1 MTDSDANFLCGL
13 IAGALISGVLCGIWG
28 LAVGVKDGREQG
40 ILIGESRTNAAR
52 DKAHYETCNLVRTFT
67 PKNSPAVECY
77 VCPAST
83 EETCLVPSWKGE
95 VPK

>member
-1 MTDSDANFLCGL
+1 MSNSSASKVVFGLLMGGMWVGMLCFVCGHSVGTSAGL
-13 IAGALISGVLCGIWG
+13 
-28 LAVGVKDGREQG
+28 
-40 ILIGESRTNAAR
+40 LIGESRTNAAR

-77 VCPAST
+77 ACPAST

>member
-1 MTDSDANFLCGL
+1 MSNSSASKVVFGLLMGGMWVGMLCFVCGL
-13 IAGALISGVLCGIWG
+13 
-28 LAVGVKDGREQG
+28 
-40 ILIGESRTNAAR
+40 LIGESRTNAAR

-77 VCPAST
+77 VCPGYV